1 MSAQEIAQ
9 EEYDNLMKRR
19 ASGKKGSITRK
30 KNKKTKDSLDLEI
43 LKRSI
48 LNK

>member
-1 MSAQEIAQ
+1 MTAQEIAQ
-9 EEYDNLMKRR
+9 EEYDALMKRR
-19 ASGKKGSITRK
+19 ASGKKGAATRK